1 MSFVKNYTNL
11 QAPNYTRDDEG
22 VMYTEIKSDEPDAG
36 GITCILDRTQED
48 VDRVK
53 YLTRQI
59 LTRQATEDEFREFQ
73 KNLKG
78 ALNYSDLDRIEYN
91 MYIIKSMF
99 SYDSGGFEIELED
112 MDREYIPRV
121 SYFPILLHNTQVI
134 RDTMYILSTTPEVP
148 EMPLNHFKDWNDIE
162 QILYDVYWM
171 KRRFERSF
179 YYTTTGGSELSCGGN
194 FLI

>member
-59 LTRQATEDEFREFQ
+59 LTRQATEDEFKEFQ

-99 SYDSGGFEIELED
+99 SYESGGFEIDLED
-112 MDREYIPRV
+112 MDRDYIPRV
-121 SYFPILLHNTQVI
+121 SYFPVLLRNTQAI

-179 YYTTTGGSELSCGGN
+179 YYTTASGSELSCGGN